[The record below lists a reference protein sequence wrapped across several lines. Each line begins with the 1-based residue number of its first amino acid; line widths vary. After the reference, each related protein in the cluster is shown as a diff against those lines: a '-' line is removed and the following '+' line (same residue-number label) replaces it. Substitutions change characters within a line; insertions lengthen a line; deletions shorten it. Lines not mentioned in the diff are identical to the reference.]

1 MNNYLHKDKD
11 TKKENTNSVRWK
23 SGKPTNYV
31 FLEYSQ
37 HDEEFDKLISR
48 SISRVIDAMLHI
60 MILNYFSKVIDIG
73 ILNPFKSKVISLF
86 VVFNILQA
94 PSIYEKE
101 DDPNSKPED
110 VNKLISKFV
119 VFINEGIGQEVKLVS
134 N

>member
-1 MNNYLHKDKD
+1 
-11 TKKENTNSVRWK
+11 
-23 SGKPTNYV
+23 
-31 FLEYSQ
+31 
-37 HDEEFDKLISR
+37 
-48 SISRVIDAMLHI
+48 MLHI

-86 VVFNILQA
+86 VVFDILQA